1 MTKKKNYRAKKK
13 KHTTYPHWN
22 WEHSSSLASVAFS
35 ILAVVVSAL
44 GVVVEEL
51 DCTTTVDSSV
61 DSLAV
66 WAVSVSLQFCSSSP
80 FKQSGMLSQI

>member
-1 MTKKKNYRAKKK
+1 MKLLQIIWKYKEKNS
-13 KHTTYPHWN
+13 TYPHLN

-35 ILAVVVSAL
+35 ILAVVVSTLA
-44 GVVVEEL
+44 VVVDEL
-51 DCTTTVDSSV
+51 DCATVDSSV

-66 WAVSVSLQFCSSSP
+66 WVVSILLQFCSSSP